1 MYMYIYIYI
10 HIHIYTY
17 SQNHTS
23 IQQVYLRMSRVDVAE
38 KSLSL
43 MSRME
48 DDATLTQLTTAWVSM
63 ALGGCFL
70 VFLKTDFDCGV
81 D

>member
-1 MYMYIYIYI
+1 
-10 HIHIYTY
+10 
-17 SQNHTS
+17 
-23 IQQVYLRMSRVDVAE
+23 MSRVDVAE